1 MKKKLIYCLVA
12 LLTALFFYG
21 CGDFLSNPNSDTNT
35 GVTGGAGKAKIAIT
49 YPVSNDTISYSGT
62 QIQYT
67 YTASTAGAY
76 VHLYIN
82 GQFINTYP
90 FVNTQPAIGIYLD
103 KTAIGKTINYLLV
116 YFDSDGTYAQTDTI
130 KNILI
135 SEDRTPPS
143 TPYNI
148 KLLSLTPTSINLSW
162 KDSSKS
168 LTGFEIWRKDGVAGT
183 FKLAFSP
190 GATVFN
196 TNDDGLI
203 PDTVYFYKIRSVN
216 QFGKSAFTNVVNSY
230 NSGGSPN
237 IVAPSNLE
245 VTALEPALVKIR
257 WRDNSSNENIFGI
270 ERRTTYSNF
279 ISVGFVGRNITT
291 FTDSGNGLVGANDY
305 CYRIK
310 AYSSSDSSWSLDA
323 CTRTP
328 QFLLRAPLNVTLTNT
343 TSKNI
348 KVQWLDNDPT
358 FAPFD
363 IERKMEAG
371 GFYAV
376 IATTDGNTTTYNDNT
391 VEPGHTYYYRIRT
404 YEAGSYSSYSEE
416 KSIYSIII
424 PPPAPSGL
432 FVSYYI
438 GTGIMELKWNYGTH
452 PIAKFFVER
461 KNVTDGGSFAQ
472 VAEIDGTAK
481 IYQDLSTLC
490 QKTYIY
496 RIKAYDGYASSPASN
511 EFTIANTDSCD

>member
-1 MKKKLIYCLVA
+1 MEKKLIYS
-12 LLTALFFYG
+12 LTVFLAVLIFSG
-21 CGDFLSNPNSDTNT
+21 CGDFLSDPNSDTNT
-35 GVTGGAGKAKIAIT
+35 GGTGGAGTAKITIT
-49 YPVSNDTISYSGT
+49 YPLSNDTISYNGT

-67 YTASTAGAY
+67 YTASKAGAY

-90 FVNTQPAIGIYLD
+90 FVNAQPAIGIYLD

-116 YFDSDGTYAQTDTI
+116 YFDSDGTYAQTDTM

-143 TPYNI
+143 TPFNF
-148 KLLSLTPTSINLSW
+148 KLRSLTPSSINLSW
-162 KDSSKS
+162 KDTSKS
-168 LTGFEIWRKDGVAGT
+168 LTGFEIWRKEGVAGT
-183 FKLAFSP
+183 FNLAFSP
-190 GATVFN
+190 GVTVFN
-196 TNDDGLI
+196 INDDGLM

-216 QFGKSAFTNVVNSY
+216 QFGKSAFSEVVNSY

-245 VTALEPALVKIR
+245 VIAIEPALVKIK
-257 WRDNSSNENIFGI
+257 WRDNSSNENFFGI
-270 ERRTTYSNF
+270 ERRTNFSNF
-279 ISVGFVGRNITT
+279 KLIGFVGKNVTT
-291 FTDSGNGLVGANDY
+291 FTDSANGLVGATDY

-310 AYSSSDSSWSLDA
+310 AFSSSDSSWSLEA

-328 QFLLRAPLNVTLTNT
+328 QFLLRAPVNVTLTNT
-343 TSKNI
+343 TSKNV
-348 KVQWLDNDPT
+348 KVQWTDNDPT
-358 FAPFD
+358 VAPFD
-363 IERKMEAG
+363 IERKMEVG
-371 GFYAV
+371 GFYVV

-416 KSIYSIII
+416 KSIYSRII
-424 PPPAPSGL
+424 PPPAPTGL
-432 FVSYYI
+432 FVSYYA
-438 GTGIMELKWNYGTH
+438 GTGIMDLNWNYGTH
-452 PIAKFFVER
+452 PITKFFIER

-472 VAEIDGTAK
+472 VAEVDGTVR

-511 EFTIANTDSCD
+511 EFTITNTDSCD